1 MMRRVIIPSYV
12 KDGFLMR
19 AAGIML
25 RLKEKYSCINKPS
38 ILFFQVTLSF
48 PEKKKMISVIARNL
62 GPPETNKKSTPY
74 FLTAK

>member
-48 PEKKKMISVIARNL
+48 PEKKID
-62 GPPETNKKSTPY
+62 
-74 FLTAK
+74 